1 MKRYDSPVSAGH
13 PVHCTKKELKGTKK
27 CVILENGLNEENYYV
42 IKYESG
48 ISYGEAHFDN
58 TDEGVTLMKKF
69 LKLLE
74 K

>member
-1 MKRYDSPVSAGH
+1 MKVEQSFSKGH
-13 PVHCTKKELKGTKK
+13 ALHLKKSDIKDTKK
-27 CVILENGLNEENYYV
+27 CVILENGLNEENYWV

-58 TDEGVTLMKKF
+58 TEDGVALMKKF